1 MKRIIILII
10 LTFNILLVKAQ
21 SLQSKYSFENIYD
34 FSNFFLKKYVSLDV
48 EERFG
53 FVKWLFTND
62 SLVVKTKLNGIDL
75 FIVQNGS
82 MPHDFNTW
90 FINDLENLLG
100 VKIGV
105 EIPWDD
111 SGCHTISESNKITF
125 TTRITDLMKESL
137 KKGYINYKKEYHE
150 FDYDYNCT
158 SFSIYPYL
166 DDYFEN
172 SIENRITYIEN
183 NYKCI
188 DINVLEI
195 MRTDL
200 DTLLSIKTTDYIIK
214 DKYFIDKYVKRW
226 REKLGKLKKPTN
238 D

>member
-10 LTFNILLVKAQ
+10 FILNVLAINAQ
-21 SLQSKYSFENIYD
+21 PLQNRYSFETIYD
-34 FSNFFLKKYVSLDV
+34 VSNFFLKNYVSLNV
-48 EERFG
+48 EERLG
-53 FVKWLFTND
+53 FVEWLFTND
-62 SLVVKTKLNGIDL
+62 SLVVKTKLDGIDF

-100 VKIGV
+100 VKIGA

-111 SGCHTISESNKITF
+111 SGCHTIPISNKTNF
-125 TTRITDLMKESL
+125 TTRIADLMKESQ
-137 KKGYINYKKEYHE
+137 KNGYIKYKKEYQE
-150 FDYDYNCT
+150 FDYDYNCR
-158 SFSIYPYL
+158 SISIYPYL

-200 DTLLSIKTTDYIIK
+200 DTLLSIKTTDYTIK
-214 DKYFIDKYVKRW
+214 DKYFIDKYIKRW
-226 REKLGKLKKPTN
+226 REKLDSLKNTTN
-238 D
+238 N